1 MEEDLEASRVLVVDD
16 DPEVAGA
23 LVQLLRLEKYLAV
36 GAHSA
41 AAALQR
47 TAEWSP
53 DLVLLDLSLPDGDG
67 VEVMRRLRDL
77 VPSRY
82 LPIVVVTGRGGRADR
97 AAAFAAGAD
106 DFLVKPVD
114 VEDLV
119 ARVRAGLRICAWER
133 RARASAAL
141 QRAAFEHSPD
151 GLLIADASLQCVDAN
166 DAACRLLGRA
176 RASVLR
182 QPLADLFGMVPWANG
197 VLAAMAERRPWRGD
211 VSLRHADG
219 REVEVEIHTNVVQPD
234 DSPLH
239 IVVMRDLRPRRHAEA
254 AARRAAQAEA
264 AINTA
269 RAVAHEVLQP
279 LSEVIGYSEL
289 LRQSPRS
296 LQQVEELCGAIHGAA
311 RRAADLIHRFQ
322 RTTRYVAKSYGPGL
336 ELLDLEQSASP
347 LVDVEGDPSTRTT
360 PPSDRS

>member
-1 MEEDLEASRVLVVDD
+1 VAEDLEASRVLVVDD

-151 GLLIADASLQCVDAN
+151 GLLIADASLHCIDAN
-166 DAACRLLGRA
+166 EAACRLLGRA

-211 VSLRHADG
+211 VSLRHVDG
-219 REVEVEIHTNVVQPD
+219 TDVEVEIHTNVVRRG
-234 DSPLH
+234 H
-239 IVVMRDLRPRRHAEA
+239 RP
-254 AARRAAQAEA
+254 ARRAGRGRHQH
-264 AINTA
+264 
-269 RAVAHEVLQP
+269 RP
-279 LSEVIGYSEL
+279 GG
-289 LRQSPRS
+289 
-296 LQQVEELCGAIHGAA
+296 GA
-311 RRAADLIHRFQ
+311 
-322 RTTRYVAKSYGPGL
+322 
-336 ELLDLEQSASP
+336 
-347 LVDVEGDPSTRTT
+347 
-360 PPSDRS
+360 